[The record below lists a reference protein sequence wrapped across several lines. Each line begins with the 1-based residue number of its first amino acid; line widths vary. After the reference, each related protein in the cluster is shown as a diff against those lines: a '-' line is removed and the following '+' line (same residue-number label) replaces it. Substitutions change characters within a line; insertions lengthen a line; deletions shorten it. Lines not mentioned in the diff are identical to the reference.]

1 VNKFRLEWKPLL
13 FAVLAVMA
21 VAGWQALT
29 VHYSFG
35 GNWTALYYTGA
46 LFRGVPPALQ
56 PENIY
61 VFPNSVGYD
70 GQVYHYLAH
79 DPLLRRNFGPFLD
92 DPRYRAR
99 RILVPGVAF
108 LLAFGRDRF
117 VDPAY
122 LLVIWLFVGL
132 GVYWLGRIAPRFALG
147 FLLVPATLVSIDRM
161 TVDVA
166 LAACCVGFALYTQE
180 NAPVKLYIVL
190 VAAALSRETGL
201 LLPASYCLYLL
212 FERRWTRALLF
223 ATAMLPAA
231 AWYVYL
237 LFHTPPSNA
246 TLLSIVPLYGI
257 AHRLLHPL
265 PYPFSATINTIAMSL
280 DVLALIGILAA
291 LAWAVRRALQRACT
305 PVTLALYFFAL
316 LTIVLSKG
324 QPWADTYAFG
334 RTLTPLV
341 LLAALD
347 GLEIRSLLP
356 ASAMLLI
363 DPRILLQ
370 LGPQILNVLRGLF

>member
-1 VNKFRLEWKPLL
+1 MNKFRREWPPLI
-13 FAVLAVMA
+13 FAALAVVA

-56 PENIY
+56 SEHIY
-61 VFPNSVGYD
+61 VFPKSVGYD

-79 DPLLRRNFGPFLD
+79 DPLLRRNFGLFLD

-99 RILVPGVAF
+99 RILVPGLAF

-161 TVDVA
+161 TIDVA
-166 LAACCVGFALYTQE
+166 LAACCVGFALYAKE
-180 NAPVKLYIVL
+180 NAPIKLYVAL
-190 VAAALSRETGL
+190 VAAGLSRETGL
-201 LLPASYCLYLL
+201 LLPAAYCLYMLHQH
-212 FERRWTRALLF
+212 RWTRTLLF
-223 ATAMLPAA
+223 ATTMLPAA
-231 AWYVYL
+231 AWYVYVV
-237 LFHTPPSNA
+237 FHTPPSNA
-246 TLLSIVPLYGI
+246 VLLSIAPLYGLVD
-257 AHRLLHPL
+257 RLLHPL
-265 PYPFSATINTIAMSL
+265 PYPFSATINAIATSL
-280 DVLALIGILAA
+280 DVLALLGILVG
-291 LAWAVRRALQRACT
+291 LAWAARRALARACT
-305 PVTLALYFFAL
+305 PVTLALYLFAL

-324 QPWADTYAFG
+324 QPWADAYAFG

-347 GLEIRSLLP
+347 GLEMRTLLP
-356 ASAMLLI
+356 ASAILLI
-363 DPRILLQ
+363 DPRIVLQ
-370 LGPQILNVLRGLF
+370 LGPQILNVMRAIF

>member
-108 LLAFGRDRF
+108 LLAFG
-117 VDPAY
+117 A
-122 LLVIWLFVGL
+122 
-132 GVYWLGRIAPRFALG
+132 IAS
-147 FLLVPATLVSIDRM
+147 SI
-161 TVDVA
+161 
-166 LAACCVGFALYTQE
+166 
-180 NAPVKLYIVL
+180 
-190 VAAALSRETGL
+190 
-201 LLPASYCLYLL
+201 
-212 FERRWTRALLF
+212 
-223 ATAMLPAA
+223 
-231 AWYVYL
+231 
-237 LFHTPPSNA
+237 PP
-246 TLLSIVPLYGI
+246 IC
-257 AHRLLHPL
+257 
-265 PYPFSATINTIAMSL
+265 
-280 DVLALIGILAA
+280 
-291 LAWAVRRALQRACT
+291 W
-305 PVTLALYFFAL
+305 
-316 LTIVLSKG
+316 
-324 QPWADTYAFG
+324 
-334 RTLTPLV
+334 
-341 LLAALD
+341 
-347 GLEIRSLLP
+347 
-356 ASAMLLI
+356 
-363 DPRILLQ
+363 
-370 LGPQILNVLRGLF
+370 